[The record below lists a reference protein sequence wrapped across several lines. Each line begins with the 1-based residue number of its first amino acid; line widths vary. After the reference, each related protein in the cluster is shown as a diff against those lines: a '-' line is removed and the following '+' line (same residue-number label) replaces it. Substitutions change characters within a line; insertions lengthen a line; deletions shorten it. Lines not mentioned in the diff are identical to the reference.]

1 MAAEE
6 EPSGRAVK
14 PEPPTPDRQG
24 IAMLGGREVHYE
36 YFGKGDREAV
46 CLMNGLAMDCAS
58 WYSTLPALQGDYD
71 VVLYDYF
78 GQGRSTTRDE
88 PCGIDELADS
98 LAAVLDALGLEKI
111 HTMGVS
117 YGGFVAAEFSRL
129 HSQRLFTQTLSGIL
143 VRRSTCFRMYQDLSL
158 RFYRGGP
165 EAWSLYTHYLYE
177 KIWGQTALDRV
188 FDPILETLRAR
199 FEERFGDKIFALIR
213 LTEAQ
218 DPFFDRIDADPG
230 CWSRVRTPTLLLSG
244 GTDRVIPLFM
254 QQTVK
259 EAFADV
265 RQILMP
271 GVGHMTYLEDAAFF
285 WSVQKAFMRA
295 KRTDFA
301 VPEAQA
307 EKAAHPAPW
316 LG

>member
-1 MAAEE
+1 MAAEGSASV
-6 EPSGRAVK
+6 PVAKAMPQV
-14 PEPPTPDRQG
+14 PDRQG
-24 IAMLGGREVHYE
+24 TARLGEREVHYE
-36 YFGKGDREAV
+36 YFGKGDHEAV
-46 CLMNGLAMDCAS
+46 CLLNGLAMDCAS
-58 WYSTLPALQGDYD
+58 WYSTLPALQDGYD

-98 LAAVLDALGLEKI
+98 LAAVMDALGLAKV

-117 YGGFVAAEFSRL
+117 YGGFVAAEFGRL
-129 HSQRLFTQTLSGIL
+129 HQDRLITQTLSGIL

-177 KIWGQTALDRV
+177 KIWGQAALDRV
-188 FDPILETLRAR
+188 FEPILETLRAR
-199 FEERFGDKIFALIR
+199 FEERFRDKIFALIR

-285 WSVQKAFMRA
+285 WGIQTAFMRA

-301 VPEAQA
+301 IPEPLAA
-307 EKAAHPAPW
+307 RAAHPAPW
-316 LG
+316 IG